1 MVPCPIHLTIG
12 LSLFCQCCPRSL
24 NAICTTLYAF
34 LTEQNLIYSRQ
45 SGFRKHH
52 STETALIKIVD
63 ELLFNLDRNKVS
75 GLVLVD
81 YAKAF
86 DMVDHELLLKKLE
99 VYGVKNQELNWC
111 QSYLSD
117 RKQVVC
123 LDGNKS
129 SEAFMRHGVPQGS
142 ILGPL
147 FFILFINDLPL
158 HVSGTIDLYADDTT
172 ISASADVNNISSLQS
187 SLKTS
192 FGEIQQ
198 WAMANKLPLNE
209 SKTKV
214 LTVTGK
220 RLAPRIQQDA
230 LVILGT
236 SLKALANVDCVSLL
250 GLNIDSALSFNAHAD
265 KVCKKLASRIAV
277 LRKIR
282 TYLPLP
288 QRIQYYNSIIS
299 PVMSYV
305 SAIWSNCD
313 KELLYRVFKLQKR
326 AARVILYAERMAPSV
341 ELFNRLKWI
350 PFYEKC
356 KIDKASIMFKRIHGV
371 LPSYLNEHISI
382 NNSRHSRTT
391 RYSNFNVLCPRYNR
405 ETEGGRTFLVTGT
418 KIWNELPLRI
428 RMADSIRCFK
438 HNMWTNIFSQQQF
451 LSHFCV

>member
-1 MVPCPIHLTIG
+1 MYG
-12 LSLFCQCCPRSL
+12 SL
-24 NAICTTLYAF
+24 
-34 LTEQNLIYSRQ
+34 LIFVFY
-45 SGFRKHH
+45 F
-52 STETALIKIVD
+52 
-63 ELLFNLDRNKVS
+63 
-75 GLVLVD
+75 
-81 YAKAF
+81 
-86 DMVDHELLLKKLE
+86 
-99 VYGVKNQELNWC
+99 
-111 QSYLSD
+111 
-117 RKQVVC
+117 
-123 LDGNKS
+123 
-129 SEAFMRHGVPQGS
+129 
-142 ILGPL
+142 
-147 FFILFINDLPL
+147 
-158 HVSGTIDLYADDTT
+158 
-172 ISASADVNNISSLQS
+172 
-187 SLKTS
+187 
-192 FGEIQQ
+192 
-198 WAMANKLPLNE
+198 
-209 SKTKV
+209 
-214 LTVTGK
+214 
-220 RLAPRIQQDA
+220 
-230 LVILGT
+230 ILGT

-305 SAIWSNCD
+305 SVIWSNCD

-356 KIDKASIMFKRIHGV
+356 KIDKASMMFRRIHGV

-382 NNSRHSRTT
+382 NNSTHSRTT

-438 HNMWTNIFSQQQF
+438 HNMWTNIFRSNNFKVIFVYSF
-451 LSHFCV
+451 LFSFLLVILYIFIYFISFYTYIVIILYYISFYFYIALY